1 MLIIYIRVQID
12 KMMVS
17 QLRITT
23 LSDNIAGEGFHAEWG
38 LSLLIEAD
46 GKRILFD
53 TGASDI
59 VAKNAKLLNID
70 LKRLDAIVLS
80 HGHADHTGGLLD
92 VLRDA
97 GPTTIIAHPD
107 IFKPRYVHRPGEE
120 NCRSIGLPYSRS
132 ELEKCGASFILD
144 RESFG
149 IASGIF
155 TSGTIPLMTTYEDVD
170 ENLLVK
176 NDGFFEQDKIF
187 DDTSLMIDTCEGLVV
202 VLGCAHRGV
211 VNTLLHARRLT
222 GIQQVAMVIG
232 GMHLGRAAEER
243 IESTINGL
251 KEIGVQRII
260 VSHCTGLPAS
270 ERLKRAFGEHCLLNS
285 AGSHFTLPI

>member
-1 MLIIYIRVQID
+1 MKVLRI
-12 KMMVS
+12 
-17 QLRITT
+17 RITT

-53 TGASDI
+53 AGASD
-59 VAKNAKLLNID
+59 VAVRNARLLNID

-107 IFKPRYVHRPGEE
+107 IFKPRYVLRPGEE
-120 NCRSIGLPYSRS
+120 TRRSIGLPYSKI
-132 ELEKCGASFILD
+132 ELEKYGASFILD

-149 IASGIF
+149 IASGIL
-155 TSGTIPLMTTYEDVD
+155 TSGTIPLRTSYENIE

-176 NDGFFEQDKIF
+176 NDEVFEQDKIF
-187 DDTSLMIDTCEGLVV
+187 DDISLIINTQEGLIV

-211 VNTLLHARRLT
+211 INTLLHARILT
-222 GIQQVAMVIG
+222 GIRRVAMVIG
-232 GMHLGRAAEER
+232 GMHLIQASEER

-260 VSHCTGLPAS
+260 ISHCTGTRAS
-270 ERLKRAFGEHCLLNS
+270 ERLKQEFGECCLLNS
-285 AGSHFTLPI
+285 AGSHFALPS